1 MIYTVHCNVLWA
13 LIVIRIQ
20 QYLFLTII
28 ILCTCCDLWLPS
40 ALSSEYIN
48 ILLGIASSV
57 GNSESCI
64 DNHNSINNLYNYN
77 VRD

>member
-1 MIYTVHCNVLWA
+1 MGSDSYKNSTIS
-13 LIVIRIQ
+13 
-20 QYLFLTII
+20 II

-64 DNHNSINNLYNYN
+64 DNHNSFI
-77 VRD
+77 